1 MGLLLCV
8 EVAAQGPGC
17 YDIVPFGAA
26 AGILQAQRKDWGSCS
41 IVDYGVAG
49 GPWEIAVRG
58 TLAVG
63 RDVSGSR
70 AKGQDR
76 VVVEDVEWGNSDEV
90 DLRMRCLAG
99 RYLL

>member
-1 MGLLLCV
+1 M
-8 EVAAQGPGC
+8 
-17 YDIVPFGAA
+17 PFGAA

-41 IVDYGVAG
+41 IVLDYGVAG
-49 GPWEIAVRG
+49 GPWEIVVRG

-76 VVVEDVEWGNSDEV
+76 VVAEDVD
-90 DLRMRCLAG
+90 
-99 RYLL
+99 